1 MRHVTKDNITDV
13 FMGYFGPDTD
23 PRLKEILKSLV
34 THLHDF
40 ARETNLTHEEWRK
53 GIEFL
58 EAAGNISDAERHEFV
73 LLSDVLGLSS
83 LVDMLHSSP
92 KGTSSSVL
100 GPFHITGA
108 PPLAIGG
115 DMRRGYGG
123 EVLLAKGTIRDED
136 GNPVEGAELDIWQT
150 APNGM
155 YSSQDPDQ
163 DTYSFH
169 GIQTTGPDGNYGF
182 TTVKPV
188 SYTVPS
194 DGPVGDILRGSGRH
208 PWRPSHLH
216 YIVKAPGFR
225 TLVTEIFPD
234 DDPYLD
240 EDTVFGVREDLVMTY
255 VEQPAGSFPSEGYV
269 LSGKVDG
276 TWLLADFDLVLVRD
290 GT

>member
-1 MRHVTKDNITDV
+1 MRRVTKDNITDV
-13 FMGYFGPDTD
+13 FMSYFGPDTD
-23 PRLKEILKSLV
+23 PRLREVLESLV
-34 THLHDF
+34 RHLHSF
-40 ARETNLTHEEWRK
+40 ARETKLTHAEWRM

-58 EAAGNISDAERHEFV
+58 EKAGAISDAERHEFV

-92 KGTSSSVL
+92 NGTSSSVL
-100 GPFHITGA
+100 GPFHITGS

-115 DMRRGYGG
+115 DLRGDFQ
-123 EVLLAKGTIRDED
+123 EQVLLAEGTVRDTD
-136 GNPVEGAELDIWQT
+136 GNPIAGAKIDIWQT
-150 APNGM
+150 APNGL

-169 GIQTTGPDGNYGF
+169 GIQTTGQDGRYAF

-194 DGPVGDILRGSGRH
+194 DGPVGDILRASGRH

-216 YIVKAPGFR
+216 YIVTAPGYAP
-225 TLVTEIFPD
+225 LVTEIFPD

-240 EDTVFGVREDLVMTY
+240 EDTVFGVREDLIMTY
-255 VEQPAGSFPSEGYV
+255 VEQPAGSFPPEGFE

-276 TWLLADFDLVLVRD
+276 PYLIAAFDLVLVREAV
-290 GT
+290 